1 LLLISAGKGRDIRIK
16 DHSILIRFPFPVHL
30 HKSVIVLTTIS
41 NGCSRSRRIG
51 FVIRTRQAI
60 PIRGHGCVVTFYVD
74 AFSGYYVMSELGPRK
89 IVAEPDG
96 CQDIYDV
103 IVA

>member
-1 LLLISAGKGRDIRIK
+1 
-16 DHSILIRFPFPVHL
+16 
-30 HKSVIVLTTIS
+30 
-41 NGCSRSRRIG
+41 
-51 FVIRTRQAI
+51 
-60 PIRGHGCVVTFYVD
+60 VVTFYVD
-74 AFSGYYVMSELGPRK
+74 AFSGYYVMAELGPRK